1 MDSFEIEET
10 AAAWLTRRESDAW
23 SEADEANLKAWLHAS
38 TAHRVAF
45 IRLEAAWRQA
55 NRLKALGAGIP
66 RGEVPTPGEWRQSPF
81 FDTRGDRARS
91 GADAGTAAR
100 ADRLTRSP
108 VGEDAR
114 PRTKDRARAARR
126 EERSRWVAR
135 SRVVAASVVLT
146 FAFGIGWYFWP
157 AGPAYET
164 SVGGVEA
171 VALSDGS
178 NVTLNTNSEIRV
190 ALTDTERHIELMR
203 GEAFFD
209 VAKDPARPFVVLAG
223 GQRVVAVGTKFS
235 VRRAERRADEVRV
248 VVTEGRVRVG
258 PVAGVAP
265 ELPPAEVAAGS
276 IARAG
281 GAGVLIEEQP
291 ARPVDEYLSW
301 RSGYL
306 VFRATALADAVAE
319 FNRYNTT
326 KLVIEDPAVAA
337 IEIGG
342 NFRSTNVDA
351 FVRLLKDGFSIR
363 VEQRGDE
370 IVLTAARQ

>member
-1 MDSFEIEET
+1 
-10 AAAWLTRRESDAW
+10 
-23 SEADEANLKAWLHAS
+23 
-38 TAHRVAF
+38 
-45 IRLEAAWRQA
+45 
-55 NRLKALGAGIP
+55 
-66 RGEVPTPGEWRQSPF
+66 
-81 FDTRGDRARS
+81 
-91 GADAGTAAR
+91 
-100 ADRLTRSP
+100 
-108 VGEDAR
+108 
-114 PRTKDRARAARR
+114 
-126 EERSRWVAR
+126 
-135 SRVVAASVVLT
+135 VVAASVVLT